1 MTILDNN
8 KFVSNE
14 LLPEL
19 NEIVKNYLES
29 EYSYIE
35 NKDDLDDLDDAEVN
49 DSLISE
55 VKARIN
61 KLIDSC
67 SEDYDFSEY
76 DINYNNEEL
85 YCMIESAFNDYKDIM
100 YERYSEEFDKQDY
113 FDDYYS
119 EAEY

>member
-19 NEIVKNYLES
+19 NEIIKNYLES

-55 VKARIN
+55 VKVRIN

-76 DINYNNEEL
+76 NINYSDEEL
-85 YCMIESAFNDYKDIM
+85 YGMIESAFNDYKDIM

>member
-55 VKARIN
+55 VKVRIN

-119 EAEY
+119 ETDY

>member
-19 NEIVKNYLES
+19 NEIIKNYLES

-55 VKARIN
+55 VKVRIN

-76 DINYNNEEL
+76 DINYSDEEL
-85 YCMIESAFNDYKDIM
+85 YGMIESAFNDYKDIM

>member
-35 NKDDLDDLDDAEVN
+35 NKDDLEDLEDAEVN

-55 VKARIN
+55 IKVRIN

-76 DINYNNEEL
+76 DINYSDEEL
-85 YCMIESAFNDYKDIM
+85 FGMIDAAFTDYKDIM

-119 EAEY
+119 ETDY